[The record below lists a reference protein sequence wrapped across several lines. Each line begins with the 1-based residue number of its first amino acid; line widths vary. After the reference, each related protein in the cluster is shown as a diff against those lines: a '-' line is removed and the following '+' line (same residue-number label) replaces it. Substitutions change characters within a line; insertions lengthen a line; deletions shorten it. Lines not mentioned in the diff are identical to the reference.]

1 MVTASYEDSLCV
13 TQTESLTKGWVIVML
28 EGDRRLVRGSM
39 FDSVTDKVCG
49 IVKVEGDRRLVPVYE
64 GY

>member
-13 TQTESLTKGWVIVML
+13 TQTESLTKGWVTVML

-39 FDSVTDKVCG
+39 FDSVTDQAQG
-49 IVKVEGDRRLVPVYE
+49 LWDTS
-64 GY
+64 